1 MMMFQPLLTG
11 IFAARVANR
20 LIDLGIDVGRLTR
33 LHPDLGAVLHEIER
47 DRRKEF
53 SPHEAAAYFIGAVFS
68 NIDSACYI
76 EPLSHSAMAYRVH
89 ETMYGWVEKGKMR
102 KAWADSIQKSL
113 RSQIEFDESP
123 KQSAKKLFS
132 PLQEFERELETWPK
146 EQASAAANLIQA
158 TIKGETD
165 RTEHFAKELT
175 VQQFHATVMVI
186 KKIEKYAGEQGTKRS
201 VR

>member
-1 MMMFQPLLTG
+1 MVIFQPVLTG

-20 LIDLGIDVGRLTR
+20 LIDLGIDVGRLAS

-53 SPHEAAAYFIGAVFS
+53 SPHEAAAYFIGGVFS

-76 EPLSHSAMAYRVH
+76 EPMSHSALAYRVN
-89 ETMYGWVEKGKMR
+89 ETMYGWVAKGKMR
-102 KAWADSIQKSL
+102 KTWADSIQKSL

-123 KQSAKKLFS
+123 KQPAKKLFA
-132 PLQEFERELETWPK
+132 PLQEFEREMETWPK

-165 RTEHFAKELT
+165 RIEHFAKELT
-175 VQQFHATVMVI
+175 VQQFRATAMVI
-186 KKIEKYAGEQGTKRS
+186 EKIEKYAGEQGTKKSFR
-201 VR
+201 